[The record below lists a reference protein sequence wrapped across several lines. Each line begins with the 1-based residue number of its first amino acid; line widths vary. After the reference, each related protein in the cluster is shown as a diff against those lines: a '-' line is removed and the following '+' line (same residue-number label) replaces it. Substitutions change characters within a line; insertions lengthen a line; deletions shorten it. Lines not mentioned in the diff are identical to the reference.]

1 MTVQIVLW
9 PVLWLERFV
18 PKPNRTDKEPN
29 SLGQK
34 FNGTVKERN
43 GYGHKTKTAET

>member
-18 PKPNRTDKEPN
+18 TKPNRTDKEPN